1 MRIYFY
7 FPLGISYTL
16 KLIAIASTAAVDGD
30 RAKELITD
38 DDDDDDTMCFDKG
51 SRADI
56 KKWTE
61 EVHCTIDI
69 LHL

>member
-1 MRIYFY
+1 MLPFFPMHRLYASVSMRIYFY

-38 DDDDDDTMCFDKG
+38 DDDDD
-51 SRADI
+51 
-56 KKWTE
+56 
-61 EVHCTIDI
+61 I
-69 LHL
+69 LCASTRGAEQT